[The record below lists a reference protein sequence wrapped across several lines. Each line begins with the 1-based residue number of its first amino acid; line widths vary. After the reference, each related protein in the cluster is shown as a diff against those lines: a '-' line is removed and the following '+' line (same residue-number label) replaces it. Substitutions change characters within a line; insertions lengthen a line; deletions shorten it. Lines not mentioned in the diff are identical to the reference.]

1 MNAGLPL
8 LHDTFARAARRAA
21 DTGTPTLASV
31 SVPVRPLDFF
41 DLIAA
46 WDDGATPWF
55 FHEAGDA
62 SVTLFGWDSALELTA
77 TGDTRF
83 AQIDARWRTLVRD
96 AVTAGPQ
103 PPRAVVTPLATTH
116 ASCLW

>member
-1 MNAGLPL
+1 M
-8 LHDTFARAARRAA
+8 
-21 DTGTPTLASV
+21 
-31 SVPVRPLDFF
+31 SVPLRPLDFF

-46 WDDGATPWF
+46 WDDGATPWC

-62 SVTLFGWDSALELTA
+62 SVTLFGWDGALELTA

-96 AVTAGPQ
+96 AVTARNR
-103 PPRAVVTPLATTH
+103 RASSAASGSIRMAH
-116 ASCLW
+116 AARTGRRFPTRA

>member
-31 SVPVRPLDFF
+31 SVPLRPLDFF

-46 WDDGATPWF
+46 WDDGATPWC

-62 SVTLFGWDSALELTA
+62 SVTLFGWDGALERPPPA
-77 TGDTRF
+77 TRASRRSMHAG
-83 AQIDARWRTLVRD
+83 ARSSAMR
-96 AVTAGPQ
+96 
-103 PPRAVVTPLATTH
+103 
-116 ASCLW
+116 